1 MSKRTVA
8 NKKIV
13 LKDFSQLK
21 TDERSGTVAISDN
34 SQLAN

>member
-1 MSKRTVA
+1 MSKRTTA

-21 TDERSGTVAISDN
+21 TDERIDREK
-34 SQLAN
+34 